1 MRKTKRILSLG
12 ELPTQQLYYLCDMT
26 RNQAFALLHLC
37 VFCWG
42 FTAIFGKLISFD
54 SVSLVWWRLLIVV
67 ISLFV
72 FMLFARKK
80 ILLSPK
86 LFWRIA
92 GVGAIVGIHWL
103 CFFGGIKVSNI
114 SITMISFSTGTFF
127 TSLIEPIVYKRKIN
141 PNEVIIGI
149 LIMLII
155 SIIGLNEYENSHNP
169 LGGIVLGSLA
179 ALTAALFSTF
189 NGKLIQQSNA
199 FTISF
204 VELLFALILVSFG
217 LFLFFEVPENLLS
230 PSGLDLSYLLL
241 LGIACT
247 AFPFIASVEVMKN
260 LSPFSVN
267 LAVNLEIVYAI
278 LFSYFIF
285 GENEKMTPTFYL
297 CGSMIG
303 VLIVFNEVL
312 KRKRKK
318 KFAKE
323 NSMD

>member
-1 MRKTKRILSLG
+1 MS
-12 ELPTQQLYYLCDMT
+12 

-42 FTAIFGKLISFD
+42 FTAILGELISYD
-54 SVSLVWWRLLIVV
+54 SVPLVWWRLLVV
-67 ISLFV
+67 VLT
-72 FMLFARKK
+72 LLGYLLLTRKRI
-80 ILLSPK
+80 ILNK
-86 LFWRIA
+86 FIFWKVA

-103 CFFGGIKVSNI
+103 CFFGGIKVANI

-127 TSLIEPIVYKRKIN
+127 TSLIEPWIYRRKIN

-155 SIIGLNEYENSHNP
+155 SIIGLTEYENSKNP
-169 LGGIVLGSLA
+169 IGGIVLGTLA

-204 VELLFALILVSFG
+204 IELIFAFILVSLG
-217 LFLFFEVPENLLS
+217 LLVFFDVPGNLLK
-230 PSGLDLSYLLL
+230 PSLEDFGYILL
-241 LGIACT
+241 LGIGCT
-247 AFPFIASVEVMKN
+247 AFPFIASVEVMKK

-278 LFSYFIF
+278 ILGYIIF
-285 GENEKMTPTFYL
+285 GEKEQMTPTFYI
-297 CGSMIG
+297 CGTMIG
-303 VLIVFNEVL
+303 VLIVFNEIL

-318 KFAKE
+318 RRE
-323 NSMD
+323 NLTVLDDIEI

>member
-1 MRKTKRILSLG
+1 
-12 ELPTQQLYYLCDMT
+12 MT

-42 FTAIFGKLISFD
+42 FTAILGELITYD
-54 SVSLVWWRLLIVV
+54 SVSLVWWRLLVVV
-67 ISLFV
+67 ISLFFYLLLV
-72 FMLFARKK
+72 RKK
-80 ILLSPK
+80 LVLTKAI
-86 LFWRIA
+86 FWKIA
-92 GVGAIVGIHWL
+92 GVGAIVGVHWL
-103 CFFGGIKVSNI
+103 CFFGGIKVANI

-127 TSLIEPIVYKRKIN
+127 TSLIEPWIYRRKIN

-155 SIIGLNEYENSHNP
+155 SIIGLTEYENSENP
-169 LGGIVLGSLA
+169 IGGITLGTLA

-204 VELLFALILVSFG
+204 VELIFAFLLVSLG
-217 LFLFFEVPENLLS
+217 LLLFFEVPQNLLTPS
-230 PSGLDLSYLLL
+230 PVDLGYILL

-247 AFPFIASVEVMKN
+247 AFPFIASVEVMKK

-278 LFSYFIF
+278 ILGYFIF
-285 GENEKMTPTFYL
+285 GEKEQMTPTFYI
-297 CGSMIG
+297 CGVMIG

-318 KFAKE
+318 RKE
-323 NSMD
+323 NQSVIDDKEM

>member
-1 MRKTKRILSLG
+1 MVASLFAFMLVARKRIILS
-12 ELPTQQLYYLCDMT
+12 T
-26 RNQAFALLHLC
+26 
-37 VFCWG
+37 
-42 FTAIFGKLISFD
+42 
-54 SVSLVWWRLLIVV
+54 
-67 ISLFV
+67 
-72 FMLFARKK
+72 
-80 ILLSPK
+80 K

-127 TSLIEPIVYKRKIN
+127 TSLIEPLVYKRKVN

-155 SIIGLNEYENSHNP
+155 SVIGLNEFENNQNP
-169 LGGIVLGSLA
+169 IGGIVLGSLA

-204 VELLFALILVSFG
+204 IELIFALLLVSMG
-217 LFLFFEVPENLLS
+217 LFTFFEVPNNLLS
-230 PSGLDLSYLLL
+230 PSGTDLSYLLL

-278 LFSYFIF
+278 LFSYLIF
-285 GENEKMTPTFYL
+285 GENEQMTPTFYI
-297 CGSMIG
+297 CGVMIG
-303 VLIVFNEVL
+303 LLIVLNEVL
-312 KRKRKK
+312 KRRRKK
-318 KFAKE
+318 KISMKLKE
-323 NSMD
+323 